1 MKYASIAFLVF
12 AAFFSATAAGE
23 DSPELKAAIRE
34 RIKEVRA
41 RQEPLAIELEAM
53 LAADTKLTFYSL
65 QPNEDERWAFTGKKN
80 GIDVLRGYPI
90 RGRAV
95 VSGKKEI
102 AEIVRSLIAGIRESD
117 GTVASCFMPHHGL
130 TIERGE
136 KKIDLVICFTC
147 LEGLAF
153 GAYASNQYL
162 VTDTPLTVFNAALER
177 HKLPLP
183 EVPNSERSAAP
194 ERAAGRRLN
203 KPSPGLRLAGKPVS
217 SED

>member
-1 MKYASIAFLVF
+1 MKYASIALLSFVTF
-12 AAFFSATAAGE
+12 VSAVAAGE

-41 RQEPLAIELEAM
+41 RQEPLALELEAM
-53 LAADTKLTFYSL
+53 LGPETKIVLYSL
-65 QPNEDERWAFTGKKN
+65 DPHEVEGWAFSGKKN
-80 GIDVLRGYPI
+80 GTDVLRGFPI

-95 VSGKKEI
+95 VDERKE
-102 AEIVRSLIAGIRESD
+102 AEELLRALIAGIRESD
-117 GTVASCFMPHHGL
+117 GTVASCFIPHHGL
-130 TIERGE
+130 TIECGA
-136 KKIDLVICFTC
+136 KKMDLVICFTC

-183 EVPNSERSAAP
+183 EMPNKAAQTT
-194 ERAAGRRLN
+194 
-203 KPSPGLRLAGKPVS
+203 PGS
-217 SED
+217 